1 MDNLET
7 IWNSLLSR
15 DPDEIR
21 KVFSELDPASR
32 KVVLNHLNA
41 MVSEEGWHPEQ
52 VSSAR
57 IALKALEPGRGLMA
71 DN

>member
-1 MDNLET
+1 MDNLES

-15 DPDEIR
+15 DPDQIR

-57 IALKALEPGRGLMA
+57 IALKALEPGSGLMA

>member
-1 MDNLET
+1 MNNLES

-21 KVFSELDPASR
+21 KVFAELDPASR
-32 KVVLNHLNA
+32 KVVLDHLNA
-41 MVSEEGWHPEQ
+41 MVSEDGWHPEQ
-52 VSSAR
+52 VSTAR
-57 IALKALEPGRGLMA
+57 IALKALKPGSGLMA

>member
-57 IALKALEPGRGLMA
+57 IALKALEPGTGLRA

>member
-57 IALKALEPGRGLMA
+57 IALKALEPGSGLMA

>member
-57 IALKALEPGRGLMA
+57 IALKALEPGTGLMA